1 MTHNVC
7 TRLRSVSGRVYS
19 VIHILVVR
27 TGCPTVVLVFFVEE
41 VVDGHT
47 QSYFFHHFSGF
58 ECIGQI

>member
-1 MTHNVC
+1 MGHNIC

-47 QSYFFHHFSGF
+47 HSHLSKPFPGF

>member
-1 MTHNVC
+1 MAHNVC

-47 QSYFFHHFSGF
+47 QSYLFHHLSGF